1 MKIAI
6 MSSKD
11 VLEYLEA
18 SIACISEMKSMAGR
32 IERIAKMLMD
42 ARKNGNTVYL
52 IGNGGSGS
60 TASHIAC
67 DMNKTSIIAGSPRFR
82 AVSLVDNVPVILA
95 WSNDVS
101 YEDIFKEQLENFLQ
115 PSDIVIAVSGSGN
128 SKNIIKAAS
137 FAKTKG
143 AKIIGLTG
151 FDGGKLK
158 EYADECLIIPS
169 NVMYRIEDMHL
180 MINHILTSVF
190 IRGHNYT

>member
-1 MKIAI
+1 

-11 VLEYLEA
+11 VLEYMEA
-18 SIACISEMKSMAGR
+18 SIACISEMKSMANR

-42 ARKNGNTVYL
+42 ARKNGNTIYL

-67 DMNKTSIIAGSPRFR
+67 DLNKTSIVAGSNRFR
-82 AVSLVDNVPVILA
+82 AVSLVDNMPVILA

-115 PSDIVIAVSGSGN
+115 PNDIVIAVSGSGN
-128 SKNIIKAAS
+128 SKNIIKAVS

-151 FDGGKLK
+151 FNGGKLK
-158 EYADECLIIPS
+158 QHADECLIIPS
-169 NVMYRIEDMHL
+169 NEMYRIEDMHL

-190 IRGHNYT
+190 IRGHNYP